1 MAGACRF
8 WDWPRPSC
16 NRGGSPVY
24 QAHFGLDRA
33 PFGETVHPSAY
44 VSLPSRD
51 AVLRR
56 LRYALEGGHGAA
68 VLFGPPGSGK
78 TLLARRLAS
87 GRAAPAVHLTFPI
100 VTATELIGQLA
111 EEFGVSPAPPLTLNG
126 ALRELRTHL
135 SALVASGDRPLVI
148 VDEAHLIG
156 DRTTLEALRLMLNFA
171 TDGTPDLF
179 LLLVGGAEVLLDLP
193 RGLADR
199 LAARCLIAPFTES
212 ESTSYILGRLAAAG
226 ARSPHFTPEALAL
239 LHHHGDGL
247 ARRLNRLADMTL
259 LIAYAKDLPIADEQ
273 TVALAARECNP
284 DVLAA

>member
-1 MAGACRF
+1 
-8 WDWPRPSC
+8 
-16 NRGGSPVY
+16 VY

-44 VSLPSRD
+44 VALPSRD

-56 LRYALEGGHGAA
+56 LRYALDGGQGAA
-68 VLFGPPGSGK
+68 VLYGPPGSGK

-87 GRAAPAVHLTFPI
+87 GRAASAVHITFPI
-100 VTATELIGQLA
+100 VSAPELIGQLA
-111 EEFGVSPAPPLTLNG
+111 EEFGVPPASPFTLNG

-135 SALVASGDRPLVI
+135 AALVARGDRPLVI
-148 VDEAHLIG
+148 VDEAHLIA
-156 DRTTLEALRLMLNFA
+156 DRAAFEALRLLLNFA
-171 TDGTPDLF
+171 TDGPPDLF

-212 ESTSYILGRLAAAG
+212 ESTSYILGRLAAAS
-226 ARSPHFTPEALAL
+226 ARSPLFTPEGLVA

-259 LIAYAKDLPIADEQ
+259 LIAYAKELPIADEQ
-273 TVALAARECNP
+273 TVSLAARECNP

>member
-1 MAGACRF
+1 M
-8 WDWPRPSC
+8 
-16 NRGGSPVY
+16 Y

-44 VSLPSRD
+44 VALPSRD

-56 LRYALEGGHGAA
+56 LRYALDGGQGAA

-78 TLLARRLAS
+78 TLLARRLAN
-87 GRAAPAVHLTFPI
+87 GRAAPAVHVTFPM
-100 VTATELIGQLA
+100 VSVPELIAQLA
-111 EEFGVSPAPPLTLNG
+111 EELGVPPTSRVTLNG
-126 ALRELRTHL
+126 TLHALRMHL
-135 SALVASGDRPLVI
+135 AALATRGARPLVI
-148 VDEAHLIG
+148 VDEAHLID
-156 DRTTLEALRLMLNFA
+156 DRTAFEALRLLLNFA
-171 TDGTPDLF
+171 TDGPPDLF

-226 ARSPHFTPEALAL
+226 ATAPLFSTEALVA

-259 LIAYAKDLPIADEQ
+259 LIAYAKDLAIADEQ

-284 DVLAA
+284 DILAA